1 MALIACKSC
10 GRMISDKATACPHCG
25 YKPAADATTA
35 ATPAAPVE
43 TPATP
48 AETSVAAVETTATP
62 VETPVAPVETPA
74 TPVASEA
81 KASAET
87 VAPAPAPATP
97 PAPKASKLLV
107 ALDIVLALVALFLG
121 VVLLLPSP
129 KASPSDAADSA
140 AIDSTA
146 IRDSLNAAAAAQQEL
161 DEFNNFS
168 SPDLAAFL
176 LHGKVKQI
184 FSYSGQSYTKCV
196 FDETGKLVKY
206 ETGDNHDSQ
215 GYEISHDGTT
225 LGLVQEGTF
234 GSWGE
239 SYEVS
244 GKHLVSYEAGGDGVG
259 DRIVYAN
266 YDEQGWPTTETHYD
280 YDMMEDA
287 WNVTGTTF
295 VKYSDLDEHG
305 NWLKKTTEDGEVVEQ
320 REIKYFP
327 LGK

>member
-1 MALIACKSC
+1 
-10 GRMISDKATACPHCG
+10 MISDKAAACPHCG
-25 YKPAADATTA
+25 YKPGDDATPV
-35 ATPAAPVE
+35 ATPAAASAAPV
-43 TPATP
+43 ATP
-48 AETSVAAVETTATP
+48 VTPVETSVAAVET
-62 VETPVAPVETPA
+62 PVAPIAPEA
-74 TPVASEA
+74 TAP
-81 KASAET
+81 AET
-87 VAPAPAPATP
+87 VVPDPAPATP

-121 VVLLLPSP
+121 VTLLLPFIPSP
-129 KASPSDAADSA
+129 YANPTDAADSA

-146 IRDSLNAAAAAQQEL
+146 IRDSLNAAAAAQQEV
-161 DEFNNFS
+161 DEFNNFT

-176 LHGKVKQI
+176 LHGKVKQV

-266 YDEQGWPTTETHYD
+266 YDEQGWPTTETRYD
-280 YDMMEDA
+280 YYMMEDA
-287 WNVTGTTF
+287 WNVAGTTF